1 MAVASCRNAAA
12 ALCGSVIIAV
22 LLATPTGVARF
33 VAFGELVVTLAT
45 LSCVLPH
52 RSQDAARWQTPS

>member
-12 ALCGSVIIAV
+12 ALCGAVIIAV
-22 LLATPTGVARF
+22 QLATPTGFARF
-33 VAFGELVVTLAT
+33 VAFGEFVVTLAT
-45 LSCVLPH
+45 LPCVLPH